1 MSRMWDISQ
10 PLHAAV
16 PVWPGEPPFALHRHA
31 VIGEGC
37 PVNVGAMVT
46 PLHAGTHGDAPLH
59 YANDGAS
66 SAECDLEPYI
76 GPCVLLDVRHA
87 RGRVEV
93 DDIDWDAVAGAER
106 VLLRTYEHF
115 PHQAWDSDFT
125 AIAREVIARLG
136 AMGVRLIGTDAA
148 SLDPEQSKT
157 LDAHHAVKAADM
169 RILEGL
175 VLDDVPPGRYELVA
189 LPLRIVGADASPVR
203 AILRDSP

>member
-66 SAECDLEPYI
+66 SAECALEPYI

-93 DDIDWDAVAGAER
+93 DDIAWDAVGGAER
-106 VLLRTYEHF
+106 VRLRTSTHF
-115 PHQAWDSDFT
+115 TPP
-125 AIAREVIARLG
+125 LG
-136 AMGVRLIGTDAA
+136 ARDF
-148 SLDPEQSKT
+148 
-157 LDAHHAVKAADM
+157 
-169 RILEGL
+169 
-175 VLDDVPPGRYELVA
+175 PP
-189 LPLRIVGADASPVR
+189 
-203 AILRDSP
+203 